1 MVVDESNKIAR
12 LFLEHRSGG
21 GDPQVGVDALETY
34 WRSSRS
40 SPVAKWIRFHIV
52 RCQAEFLISMERLD
66 EAVLATKRMTSL
78 PATPYAR
85 ITAAWTRAGLL
96 RRVGRAEEAFQ
107 CAMSGLRICATT
119 KDVPGA
125 RGLILEIIRLGKPA
139 YAKDLASRYGSLVME
154 ASRLPPFVES
164 VGPRVRTPLG
174 AIEALR
180 RRETVRGKRDR
191 RIS

>member
-12 LFLEHRSGG
+12 LFLEHWSSG
-21 GDPQVGVDALETY
+21 GDPRVGVDALETY

-52 RCQAEFLISMERLD
+52 RCQAEFLISMGRLD

-78 PATPYAR
+78 PASPYAR
-85 ITAAWTRAGLL
+85 TTAAWTRAGLL
-96 RRVGRAEEAFQ
+96 RRVGRTEEAFQ

-125 RGLILEIIRLGKPA
+125 RGLILEIIRLGNPA
-139 YAKDLASRYGSLVME
+139 FTKDLANRYGSLVME
-154 ASRLPPFVES
+154 ASRLPPFVEC

-174 AIEALR
+174 AIKALR
-180 RRETVRGKRDR
+180 NLVTT
-191 RIS
+191 